1 MSTARE
7 QLIAELVAERF
18 GPKPAWSE
26 RTRKPPARPIDDD
39 ITTARRRRELLN
51 LAEDAPDDH
60 GRRGRNGGQQA
71 APIRSLSA

>member
-18 GPKPAWSE
+18 GAHSARSE
-26 RTRKPPARPIDDD
+26 RPKRVGRRIDDD

-51 LAEDAPDDH
+51 LPEDAPDEY
-60 GRRGRNGGQQA
+60 RRA
-71 APIRSLSA
+71 V